1 MAFSPAGATRMSPVP
16 VQADSRVCSLC
27 AASRWRRRAGV
38 ENVWLHRRQ
47 RMLVPRMNEQQEDAR
62 DAINDRMASEF
73 ERVSFELSQMGVLGD
88 DDYQVATR
96 VSDGPSSFTA
106 DELVALQSLL
116 GQDAAPEQQCVEEGE
131 MWPHGKTLS
140 CGGEAYSSTDGH
152 SAVVAGDGRLFTW
165 GSGGSGRLG
174 RQSADAEA
182 VPAAVGG
189 LLDDVRRQAVR
200 VRAVSCGFDHS
211 ACVTDDGRV
220 FVWGSGGRGQLGL
233 GSLQPQLAPAEIRG
247 VLAAEQVTEVSCG
260 RCHTG
265 VLTGRGKLFTFGQGD
280 DGQLGHGSDKDLY
293 EPCEVGGVLAGE
305 YVSAVS
311 CGAELSACV
320 TDTGALYTWGSGI
333 FGQLGLGDTES
344 RLSPSLVS
352 GALQGRHMTA
362 VSCGI
367 FHVLA
372 LDRTGTVFSWGD
384 GTGGQLGHGD
394 EKDQMEAQQ
403 VAGALGGCRVA
414 RISAGSDYSACV
426 TDDGRLFTWGSGG
439 KGKLGHGGTDD
450 ELWPRLV
457 GGALAHKEVV
467 DVACA
472 SEHTMCITRDGKVYV
487 WGRGGGGQL
496 GLGDTEDRMEPVEV
510 TGLVAATRMRSSL
523 LPPTVNRAAAASGTA
538 ETKAQEP
545 GNQQARRR
553 GEVLVTGSGGGGSRA
568 LDGSAGSRGADALQ
582 AGTAGEKVE
591 YKLVDGVIET
601 LRPSAAVDDV
611 LEKHEARWMAIAGDD
626 ASYPSAVSYLLHR
639 INVDRDL
646 SPILEPQGLRELAY
660 AIYRYRN
667 KMVEPDAQDLKYFAD
682 QTGLAGSDAERW
694 RSSNRSKW
702 NK

>member
-1 MAFSPAGATRMSPVP
+1 MSCGRAWLAVLLLTRLPCHLAT
-16 VQADSRVCSLC
+16 CSI
-27 AASRWRRRAGV
+27 
-38 ENVWLHRRQ
+38 LHFNT
-47 RMLVPRMNEQQEDAR
+47 LAR
-62 DAINDRMASEF
+62 
-73 ERVSFELSQMGVLGD
+73 L
-88 DDYQVATR
+88 
-96 VSDGPSSFTA
+96 P
-106 DELVALQSLL
+106 SLL
-116 GQDAAPEQQCVEEGE
+116 FLPTS
-131 MWPHGKTLS
+131 TL
-140 CGGEAYSSTDGH
+140 
-152 SAVVAGDGRLFTW
+152 
-165 GSGGSGRLG
+165 
-174 RQSADAEA
+174 
-182 VPAAVGG
+182 G
-189 LLDDVRRQAVR
+189 LRPKRVWHVRRQGRMPWR
-200 VRAVSCGFDHS
+200 V
-211 ACVTDDGRV
+211 
-220 FVWGSGGRGQLGL
+220 
-233 GSLQPQLAPAEIRG
+233 
-247 VLAAEQVTEVSCG
+247 
-260 RCHTG
+260 
-265 VLTGRGKLFTFGQGD
+265 
-280 DGQLGHGSDKDLY
+280 
-293 EPCEVGGVLAGE
+293 EVGLRA
-305 YVSAVS
+305 A
-311 CGAELSACV
+311 
-320 TDTGALYTWGSGI
+320 T
-333 FGQLGLGDTES
+333 
-344 RLSPSLVS
+344 
-352 GALQGRHMTA
+352 
-362 VSCGI
+362 
-367 FHVLA
+367 
-372 LDRTGTVFSWGD
+372 
-384 GTGGQLGHGD
+384 
-394 EKDQMEAQQ
+394 
-403 VAGALGGCRVA
+403 AGA
-414 RISAGSDYSACV
+414 
-426 TDDGRLFTWGSGG
+426 GRREMLTCAENGQ
-439 KGKLGHGGTDD
+439 
-450 ELWPRLV
+450 
-457 GGALAHKEVV
+457 EVV